1 MLRYIRISIY
11 RQVIVVNPNK
21 HLERRVKGTV
31 QPGERIYVGVSLVDV
46 KYPDLVVI
54 VERVWATASTDPD
67 QGVIWSISYIKK
79 KFTEQ
84 INIKKIFDMN

>member
-1 MLRYIRISIY
+1 MIFSLDTVNVTNFGPYTLMLRYIRISIY

-67 QGVIWSISYIKK
+67 
-79 KFTEQ
+79 
-84 INIKKIFDMN
+84 